1 MENQGNR
8 KGGLKYALAQRRLP
22 GTDAERSDAAWLSA
36 RRAEMQVLFETAP
49 GAFREFCHEV
59 IEHEE
64 NDPAGWSFD
73 LLKSGQR
80 VLGTIC
86 DNRRD
91 VAMYDALLGETAAAD
106 SKKSAGNTD
115 GIAQRMDE
123 ARALER
129 RARVW
134 TPSARART
142 LSAPRPGQPLEHPT
156 SASSTAASRRS
167 RGHEA
172 RTAEQ
177 D

>member
-123 ARALER
+123 ARALAEA
-129 RARVW
+129 RARVD
-134 TPSARART
+134 AIRAREDAIRT
-142 LSAPRPGQPLEHPT
+142 PPRPASGAPHLRIIDGGQPPE
-156 SASSTAASRRS
+156 SRP
-167 RGHEA
+167 
-172 RTAEQ
+172 
-177 D
+177 